1 MEEVIL
7 RTVNLTKK
15 YKNISAFENINMTI
29 KKGQIYGFIGQ
40 NGAGKSSFMRTIVGL
55 ALKTSGDIE
64 LFGESDEDKIQE
76 AKKRIGCLIESPAF
90 YEDESVYINLNIN
103 RIQKGIPGK
112 GCIDEV
118 LTMVGLLNQ
127 KYKKAGKLST
137 GMKQKLGI
145 AMAML
150 GKPEFLILDE
160 PINGIDPMGIVE
172 IRELLKKLNLEQGVT
187 ILISSHILG
196 ELYQLANCYGIINK
210 GKLIEELTLEELNEK
225 CKRFLY
231 IEVDDVSKSS
241 CVIEKELHTKNFEVL
256 PQNNIKLY
264 DFLDSPGEV
273 SNALFRAGIMVKEI
287 RVAGEDLETYF
298 TKAIRGEKNA

>member
-1 MEEVIL
+1 MEEFIL

-76 AKKRIGCLIESPAF
+76 AKKRIGCLIESPAI

-103 RIQKGIPGK
+103 RLQKGIPGK
-112 GCIDEV
+112 SCIDEV

-231 IEVDDVSKSS
+231 IEVDDVSKAA

-256 PQNNIKLY
+256 PKNNIKLY

-273 SNALFRAGIMVKEI
+273 SNTLFKAGITVKEI
-287 RVAGEDLETYF
+287 RVDGEDLETYF
-298 TKAIRGEKNA
+298 TKAIGGEKNA

>member
-1 MEEVIL
+1 MEEFIL

-15 YKNISAFENINMTI
+15 YKNVSAFENINMTI

-76 AKKRIGCLIESPAF
+76 VKKRIGCLIESPAI

-103 RIQKGIPGK
+103 RLQKGIPGK

-231 IEVDDVSKSS
+231 IEVDDVSKAA
-241 CVIEKELHTKNFEVL
+241 CVIEKELDTKNFEVL

-264 DFLDSPGEV
+264 DFLDSPGAV
-273 SNALFRAGIMVKEI
+273 SKALFKAGITVKEI